1 MKVSFSGDV
10 ILKKYVVASWWWL
23 HGNLTLYICYVSWL
37 FCWLL
42 WSHEMSNEHFG
53 ISYEHG
59 FVIMSKCIITYNL
72 RILVHSYTI
81 KAVASGICCFSPGV
95 SIWDLDHH
103 KLPLCLPQRFWHLY
117 HLNDPPSV
125 TMQSSNYKC
134 GGQRNVR
141 LLTSLLHADWNDIAE
156 FQSYCS
162 HSLTIEQR
170 PSMCSFSSS
179 FGGHHPTGNVLRGY
193 QPILAQS
200 SGGWPETIEHWPCF
214 CLEKD
219 K

>member
-1 MKVSFSGDV
+1 MKWAFWHFLRARLCDNV
-10 ILKKYVVASWWWL
+10 KM
-23 HGNLTLYICYVSWL
+23 HHNLQFKNTCSLIYYKGSC
-37 FCWLL
+37 FRNLL
-42 WSHEMSNEHFG
+42 
-53 ISYEHG
+53 
-59 FVIMSKCIITYNL
+59 
-72 RILVHSYTI
+72 
-81 KAVASGICCFSPGV
+81 FSPGV
-95 SIWDLDHH
+95 SIWDLDRH

-117 HLNDPPSV
+117 HLKDPPSV

-179 FGGHHPTGNVLRGY
+179 FGGRHPTGNVFRGY
-193 QPILAQS
+193 QPVLAQS